1 MPCSREAVQCRL
13 VVEKR
18 GSGIVFISD
27 ELG

>member
-18 GSGIVFISD
+18 SSDVAFISD